1 MAFSE
6 LKGNSYEEYRNS
18 LSAKYEKVTTISKYF
33 PPSNATRQLAGYYQ
47 KCNLNA
53 ALFKKGET
61 NVYLI
66 RSEIY
71 FSGMHMLG
79 VPWVVHPS
87 TNTYLT
93 ILYLSESQFDLIK
106 NEIEKKRAKELSDEK
121 EKMEKAKESD
131 LNKIQ

>member
-1 MAFSE
+1 
-6 LKGNSYEEYRNS
+6 
-18 LSAKYEKVTTISKYF
+18 
-33 PPSNATRQLAGYYQ
+33 
-47 KCNLNA
+47 
-53 ALFKKGET
+53 
-61 NVYLI
+61 
-66 RSEIY
+66 
-71 FSGMHMLG
+71 MLG